1 MFNRFYNSSVDEDMS
16 EWEKM
21 LEGLQ
26 IVISS
31 PVVLQMTAQFILDKF
46 LQCSLKLRNEIFLPT
61 SKEAICME
69 KSEEESLR
77 SIVGYILFIVK
88 RNIKSKLSSEGGFCN
103 QLLWCW
109 GSKEEKDAQVTFLE
123 CTKTLVGRVN
133 WGGLLLVYVYERN

>member
-1 MFNRFYNSSVDEDMS
+1 MFNRFYNFSVDEDMS

-103 QLLWCW
+103 QLL
-109 GSKEEKDAQVTFLE
+109 
-123 CTKTLVGRVN
+123 
-133 WGGLLLVYVYERN
+133 